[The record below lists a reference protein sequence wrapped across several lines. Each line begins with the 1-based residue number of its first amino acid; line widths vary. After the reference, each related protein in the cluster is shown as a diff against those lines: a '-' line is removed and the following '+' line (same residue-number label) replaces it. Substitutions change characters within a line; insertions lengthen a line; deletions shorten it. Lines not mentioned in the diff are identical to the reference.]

1 MAFGKEIKTSNSVT
15 TEMRTRKEEICHL
28 SENGM
33 EIKDNPDL
41 CDFFFFSQHWAILMS
56 TTRTG
61 VKKSEC
67 MEMEYILAVQ
77 HITVFRLG

>member
-41 CDFFFFSQHWAILMS
+41 CDFFFFLSAL
-56 TTRTG
+56 G
-61 VKKSEC
+61 
-67 MEMEYILAVQ
+67 
-77 HITVFRLG
+77 HIDVNYKDRG